1 MNRMADP
8 MLQDVTVT
16 LSEDTPSRWVWAA
29 SRGAVPGGASAGR
42 ALARRSV
49 RSPAEAAGAGAGAG
63 PVAAKGYDLCKK
75 IFSTHWYIPEKPL
88 STSLLTHSPW
98 HSPLRQKV
106 HAASRSRTS

>member
-42 ALARRSV
+42 ALARRAGPSGRRRKLPVPVLVPV
-49 RSPAEAAGAGAGAG
+49 RSPPRGMTCARKYFQHIGTF
-63 PVAAKGYDLCKK
+63 P
-75 IFSTHWYIPEKPL
+75 
-88 STSLLTHSPW
+88 
-98 HSPLRQKV
+98 
-106 HAASRSRTS
+106 RSRCPHHC